1 MSKKRTERDSASE
14 KREKIRKAAYRS
26 FRDKGYH
33 HTTVDA
39 ICKRAQTSKGSFYW
53 HYDSKQ
59 EVFLDIL
66 DTWSREVAEEVLEQ
80 FEGAVL
86 ENNNLPA
93 IAIAL
98 QREARRGR
106 SIVPLWLEFAVY
118 SRDDRELQ
126 KGLAQFFGRIRESIG
141 KMLQPAL
148 GTKISSSEIEALS
161 ATIFGAYSG
170 LIIQELCDPL
180 NVDSGK
186 LVSRFLAVLHQG
198 LHSSPTEQNEGSDAV
213 DHSSTPSMPDVSTP
227 HLSEERKRAQS

>member
-1 MSKKRTERDSASE
+1 MQARTDL
-14 KREKIRKAAYRS
+14 
-26 FRDKGYH
+26 
-33 HTTVDA
+33 
-39 ICKRAQTSKGSFYW
+39 QGSFYR

-93 IAIAL
+93 IAMAL

-141 KMLQPAL
+141 TMLKPAL
-148 GTKISSSEIEALS
+148 GSKISPSEIEALS

-170 LIIQELCDPL
+170 LIIQELCDPV

-198 LHSSPTEQNEGSDAV
+198 LHSSPNEEVGGDQTAGN
-213 DHSSTPSMPDVSTP
+213 SSTQSMKDVSTQP
-227 HLSEERKRAQS
+227 LLEERKRAQS

>member
-1 MSKKRTERDSASE
+1 MSKKRTERESTSE

-39 ICKRAQTSKGSFYW
+39 ICKRAGTSKGSFYW

-66 DTWSREVAEEVLEQ
+66 DTWSQEVAEEVLEQ

-93 IAIAL
+93 IAMAL

-118 SRDDRELQ
+118 ARDDRELQ
-126 KGLAQFFGRIRESIG
+126 KGLAQFFKRIRESIG

-148 GTKISSSEIEALS
+148 GTKISQSEIEALA

-170 LIIQELCDPL
+170 LIIQELCDPV

-186 LVSRFLAVLHQG
+186 LVSRFLAVVHQG
-198 LHSSPTEQNEGSDAV
+198 LYSAVEDLDEDEESPNGP
-213 DHSSTPSMPDVSTP
+213 STNPTQDVSTT